1 MKKTF
6 AQPERGFTLV
16 ELLIV
21 IIIIGVL
28 AGLMLLAS
36 GAAADKAKATRII
49 ADVRTI
55 KSAAVMY
62 HADYGSWPVWA
73 VANGKYIGYIVSA
86 EPSVYTGAA
95 PIADGYWIGTMANG
109 GYAISM
115 ADLVSVDEAVK
126 ASITSQAAGNGALY
140 GSGSSSIFHGS
151 ASLPSMNAY
160 KGERYL
166 IMVIYK

>member
-73 VANGKYIGYIVSA
+73 VANGKYIGSIVSA

-115 ADLVSVDEAVK
+115 AD
-126 ASITSQAAGNGALY
+126 TCQ
-140 GSGSSSIFHGS
+140 S
-151 ASLPSMNAY
+151 ATGQCAKN
-160 KGERYL
+160 
-166 IMVIYK
+166 